1 MSKSVFYYRPI
12 PKDDTAI
19 EAALQHKAKEHSEE
33 GFWMAYDRLRNE
45 GKPWN
50 HKRVYRVYK
59 KLGLSL
65 RRKVKK
71 RLPARVKEPLE
82 APIAPNRSWSIDFV
96 TDVLENRR
104 RFRGL
109 TVIDDYNRE
118 ALHIEIDFS
127 LPSKV
132 SSWLSTS
139 FVNLR

>member
-19 EAALQHKAKEHSEE
+19 EAALQQKAKEHSEE

-65 RRKVKK
+65 RRKVKSGYLPELK
-71 RLPARVKEPLE
+71 NPWRLP
-82 APIAPNRSWSIDFV
+82 
-96 TDVLENRR
+96 
-104 RFRGL
+104 
-109 TVIDDYNRE
+109 
-118 ALHIEIDFS
+118 
-127 LPSKV
+127 
-132 SSWLSTS
+132 
-139 FVNLR
+139 